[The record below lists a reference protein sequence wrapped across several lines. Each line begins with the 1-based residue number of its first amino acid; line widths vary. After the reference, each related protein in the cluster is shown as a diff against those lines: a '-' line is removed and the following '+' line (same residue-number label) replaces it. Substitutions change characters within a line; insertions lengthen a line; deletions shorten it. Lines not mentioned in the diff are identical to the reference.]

1 MFKGTFFHTLD
12 EKGRIAIP
20 NKLRQDIVKT
30 GETEVLIVTQ
40 GFEGCLFAYPVNIWN
55 EIEKKAYNY
64 AKDSITNKAAR
75 YFIRF
80 FIGPSSECILDKL
93 GRITLPENLRE
104 YAKIK
109 KEVVISGAVDRI
121 EIWAKEEWEKFNQ
134 SLLEKPEDFME
145 DLKNIGL

>member
-20 NKLRQDIVKT
+20 NKLRQKIEKT
-30 GETEVLIVTQ
+30 GEEEVLIITQ
-40 GFEGCLFAYPVNIWN
+40 GFEGCLFAYPPSTWCD
-55 EIEKKAYNY
+55 IEKRAEEYSRI
-64 AKDSITNKAAR
+64 ALTNRTAR

-80 FIGPSSECILDKL
+80 FIEPAAECVLDKL
-93 GRITLPENLRE
+93 GRIMIPQNLRE

-109 KEVVISGAVDRI
+109 KEVVISGAVDKI
-121 EIWAKEEWEKFNQ
+121 EIWAKEEWEKFNKN
-134 SLLEKPEDFME
+134 LIDKEDDFIE